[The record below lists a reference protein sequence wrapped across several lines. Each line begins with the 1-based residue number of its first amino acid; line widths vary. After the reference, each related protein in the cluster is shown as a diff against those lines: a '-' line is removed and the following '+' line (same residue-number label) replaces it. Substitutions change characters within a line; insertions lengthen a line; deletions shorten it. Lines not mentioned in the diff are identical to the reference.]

1 MVNMVKLV
9 LVCSFF
15 PLLFAGCSPGNAKI
29 EIINSAVSPSY
40 EHIATEYLY
49 LVGGSIGG
57 CSRAIRVSKNSDSQ
71 KTPTYRNH
79 FESVFIS
86 RCGVELTVT
95 WLSNQTLEIE
105 YDVNDLSKP
114 IIEMKHQDVHG
125 GIDVVFTSK
134 VLEASY

>member
-1 MVNMVKLV
+1 M
-9 LVCSFF
+9 
-15 PLLFAGCSPGNAKI
+15 
-29 EIINSAVSPSY
+29 E
-40 EHIATEYLY
+40 
-49 LVGGSIGG
+49 

-71 KTPTYRNH
+71 KTPAYRNH

-86 RCGVELTVT
+86 RYGVELKVT

-125 GIDVVFTSK
+125 GIDVVFTSM
-134 VLEASY
+134 